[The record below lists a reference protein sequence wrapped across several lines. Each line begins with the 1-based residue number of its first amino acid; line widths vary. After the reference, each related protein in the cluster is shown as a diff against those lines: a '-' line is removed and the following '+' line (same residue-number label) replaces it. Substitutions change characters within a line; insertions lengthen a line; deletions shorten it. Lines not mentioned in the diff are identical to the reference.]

1 MQDLIQQLA
10 SELDKDP
17 RHVENVVRLL
27 DEGNTIPFIA
37 RYRKELHG
45 AMDDTALR
53 NLEERLQYLR
63 NLAERR
69 EAVKRSIE
77 EQGKLTE
84 ELSAAIDA
92 ARTLAE
98 VEDLYRPYKQKRR
111 TRATIARE
119 KGLAPL
125 AELLFAQG
133 PDCPDPTA
141 EAARYVDAEK
151 GVETVEDALSGASD
165 IIAETISDDAA
176 LRKTLRTLL
185 EREGKLCS
193 QAAVEEDSVYR
204 LYYDFSQA
212 LSRLQ
217 GHQILAVNRGEKEG
231 FLKVRVELDRDRA
244 LQAVRRHVIVPGS
257 AAMEFI
263 KSAAED
269 AYDRLIFPALEREA
283 RSDLTERADE
293 GAIGQFALN
302 LKPLLMQ
309 PPVKGRVTM
318 GLDPGYRMGCKVA
331 VVDGTGKVL
340 DTAVVYPTYGERQ
353 ENEAIAALAKLI
365 RKHGVEHIAI
375 GNGTASRETEQMAV
389 KLIRQVNE
397 AGAHVSYMIVSE
409 AGASVYSASPL
420 AAEEFPQ
427 YDVNLRSAV
436 SIARR
441 LQDPL
446 AELVKIDPKA
456 IGVGQYQHDMPPK
469 RLDEALNGVVE
480 DCVNAVGVDVNT
492 ASPSLLQRVAG
503 LNATTAKNVVAYR
516 EENGPFTSRKQI
528 LKVPKLGPKAF
539 EQCAG
544 FLRVPESRSVLD
556 NTAVHPESYAAAEK
570 LLSLT
575 GHTLTDVRDGK
586 LGDSERPDQ
595 DLRRGPGGG
604 GLRRGRAHIAGRG
617 GGADEAR
624 PGHPGRAAQAH
635 PPHRRAGDEGPEARH
650 GADGHGAECH
660 RLRRVRGHRRPP
672 GRAGPHLPGVPEVYQ
687 TPLGGGVCGR
697 HRPGGGAGGGREEK
711 AHRPQHE
718 AGAQGVRRET
728 AMILTIDR
736 VNDLLDDMADSF
748 PAALFDGLNGGIN
761 LLEEAKPDPE
771 FPEGKMYILGE
782 YCDDLL
788 GQYINLYYGSFA
800 ALAEREDWGQE
811 TWEDELYTTLSHE
824 LTHHMEGRGGLHALD
839 DRDAEEL
846 EEYRREYGGEM

>member
-1 MQDLIQQLA
+1 MGAEKCGRFWPDPRTWLLLCLLGIAAILVIRSEIGCLCLFLACLLIHLLAGNGGKILTYGLYYLIFYGIGWLGVRMMDSGIVFSVSSMLSSIGIVSRKVLVPLSFAICLAGEPTGSLMAALRKLHLPKAAGIGTAVVLRFFPTIA
-10 SELDKDP
+10 SEY
-17 RHVENVVRLL
+17 RAIRSSQRFRGIGVEVLHTL
-27 DEGNTIPFIA
+27 THLPTTAEYILIPLI
-37 RYRKELHG
+37 
-45 AMDDTALR
+45 LR
-53 NLEERLQYLR
+53 TTKV
-63 NLAERR
+63 A
-69 EAVKRSIE
+69 
-77 EQGKLTE
+77 E
-84 ELSAAIDA
+84 ELSAAIDT

-111 TRATIARE
+111 TRATAARE

-125 AELLFAQG
+125 AEVLFAQG
-133 PDCPDPTA
+133 PDYPDPA
-141 EAARYVDAEK
+141 VEAAKYVDPEK

-176 LRKTLRTLL
+176 LRKTLRSLL

-193 QAAVEEDSVYR
+193 QAAGEEDSVYR
-204 LYYDFSQA
+204 LYYDFTQP

-217 GHQILAVNRGEKEG
+217 GHQVLAINRGEKEG
-231 FLKVRVELDRDRA
+231 FLKVRVEMDRDRA
-244 LQAVRRHVIVPGS
+244 LQTVRRHVIVPGS
-257 AAMEFI
+257 AAMAFV
-263 KSAAED
+263 KAAAED

-283 RSDLTERADE
+283 RSVLTDLADE

-309 PPVKGRVTM
+309 PPVKGKVTM

-353 ENEAIAALAKLI
+353 EKEAIAALAKLI

-389 KLIRQVNE
+389 KLIHQVNE
-397 AGAHVSYMIVSE
+397 TGAHVSYMIVSE

-544 FLRVPESRSVLD
+544 FLRVPESKSVLD
-556 NTAVHPESYAAAEK
+556 NTAVHPESYGAAEK
-570 LLSLT
+570 LLALT

-586 LGDSERPDQ
+586 LGDLNAQINDYGAEKAAADCGVGVPT
-595 DLRRGPGGG
+595 LRDVAAE
-604 GLRRGRAHIAGRG
+604 LMK
-617 GGADEAR
+617 
-624 PGHPGRAAQAH
+624 PGRDI
-635 PPHRRAGDEGPEARH
+635 RDELPKPI
-650 GADGHGAECH
+650 
-660 RLRRVRGHRRPP
+660 LRTDVLEMKDLKPGMVLTGTVRNVIDF
-672 GRAGPHLPGVPEVYQ
+672 GVFVDI
-687 TPLGGGVCGR
+687 GV
-697 HRPGGGAGGGREEK
+697 H
-711 AHRPQHE
+711 Q
-718 AGAQGVRRET
+718 
-728 AMILTIDR
+728 
-736 VNDLLDDMADSF
+736 
-748 PAALFDGLNGGIN
+748 DGLVHISQVSKKFIRHPSEVVSVGDIVDVVV
-761 LLEEAKPDPE
+761 LEVDEK
-771 FPEGKMYILGE
+771 KKRISLSMK
-782 YCDDLL
+782 
-788 GQYINLYYGSFA
+788 QVK
-800 ALAEREDWGQE
+800 QE
-811 TWEDELYTTLSHE
+811 
-824 LTHHMEGRGGLHALD
+824 
-839 DRDAEEL
+839 
-846 EEYRREYGGEM
+846 